1 MIVNG
6 VVRASETPT
15 DVVSLLEEMGIEPR
29 GIAVA
34 INGEVVRRSQWTST
48 VIASGDRVEIV
59 TAVAGG

>member
-6 VVRASETPT
+6 VVRVSVTPT
-15 DVVSLLEEMGIEPR
+15 DVVTLLGELGIEPR

-48 VIASGDRVEIV
+48 VIAGDDRVEIV